1 MMARRSAEEVQHVAV
16 IGGGTIGASWA
27 ACFLAHGLE
36 TVVVD
41 PLREEFDL
49 RRAIDEMWPALERM
63 GLAQDADPGRMQFS
77 NAIDNRLAAA
87 QFVQESVPEQL
98 PLKRE
103 TLHALE
109 AVIDPDV
116 IVSSSATA
124 LMPSEIQA
132 ASKHPQRV
140 LVGHPFNPP
149 HLIPLVEVVGGS
161 QTAPQTLTWAMEFYR
176 AVGKVPVLMKKEAVG
191 HIANR
196 LTAALFREAVHL
208 VAEGITTVED
218 IDEVITQGPG
228 LRWALQGP
236 FTTYHLAGG
245 PDGIAHYMQHLGPTQ
260 EARWRTLG
268 DPRFSQLARM
278 RDSGSAIDRRTHR
291 PDCDR
296 CVGDDCRNVHQPTG
310 PHARLWAASPAQRK
324 SDRQFAIALALRAGI
339 HSSRISAFDSVLCPY
354 PP

>member
-41 PLREEFDL
+41 PLREESDL

-63 GLAQDADPGRMQFS
+63 GLAQDADPGRMEFA

-208 VAEGITTVED
+208 VAEGITTVQD

-268 DPRFSQLARM
+268 DPRLTDELIARIVTDVQEMIAGTSISQLAHM
-278 RDSGSAIDRRTHR
+278 RDSG
-291 PDCDR
+291 
-296 CVGDDCRNVHQPTG
+296 
-310 PHARLWAASPAQRK
+310 L
-324 SDRQFAIALALRAGI
+324 LALLSERATGN
-339 HSSRISAFDSVLCPY
+339 SR
-354 PP
+354 